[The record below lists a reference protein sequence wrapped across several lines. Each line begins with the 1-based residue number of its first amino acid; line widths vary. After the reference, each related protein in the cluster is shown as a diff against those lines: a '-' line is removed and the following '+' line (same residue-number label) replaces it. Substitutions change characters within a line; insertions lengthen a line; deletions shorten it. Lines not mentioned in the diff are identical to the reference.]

1 MLKPTKGRVGH
12 AAVERLA
19 HAIRLSPQNPH
30 IFSMISGI
38 ATAHFFAGRYGEALV
53 WAKTPLRSK
62 PDIMTSSCVVAAS
75 VALSGQA
82 AEADVSMA
90 VLRRLD
96 PDMRISNLEDRFPI
110 SRLQDFARWVDGL
123 RKAGLPE

>member
-1 MLKPTKGRVGH
+1 M
-12 AAVERLA
+12 
-19 HAIRLSPQNPH
+19 S
-30 IFSMISGI
+30 
-38 ATAHFFAGRYGEALV
+38 
-53 WAKTPLRSK
+53 
-62 PDIMTSSCVVAAS
+62 SSCVVAAS